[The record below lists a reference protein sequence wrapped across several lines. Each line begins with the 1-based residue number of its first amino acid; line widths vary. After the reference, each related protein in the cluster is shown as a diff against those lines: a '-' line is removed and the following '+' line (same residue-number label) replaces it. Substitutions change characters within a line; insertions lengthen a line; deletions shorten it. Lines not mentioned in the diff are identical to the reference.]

1 MQPNNDFAGAS
12 KVAGTG
18 GDIWDRIWEV
28 EVPRRRTWEA
38 LGSMEPGRERRFLT
52 ELGAA
57 AVHDAW
63 VVAMSNVRLVGAKVW
78 KGIQ

>member
-1 MQPNNDFAGAS
+1 M
-12 KVAGTG
+12 
-18 GDIWDRIWEV
+18 
-28 EVPRRRTWEA
+28 PRRRTWEA

-78 KGIQ
+78 KVIQ

>member
-1 MQPNNDFAGAS
+1 MQPNDFAGAS

-63 VVAMSNVRLVGAKVW
+63 VVAMSNVRLVGAKV
-78 KGIQ
+78 